1 MSRRTLAH
9 TTQRA
14 RIVIVTP
21 AAGSCQAIIP
31 LTVAALIVWFLGC
44 IPAQALGVV
53 VFSRVV
59 AFRRW
64 LRGWREYGA
73 GWVEDLG
80 LMWLA
85 LCMTARLEFA

>member
-1 MSRRTLAH
+1 MKRRTLAH
-9 TTQRA
+9 TTGRA
-14 RIVIVTP
+14 RIMIVTP
-21 AAGSCQAIIP
+21 TAGSCQAVIP

-64 LRGWREYGA
+64 VRGWREYLR
-73 GWVEDLG
+73 GWRDDLG
-80 LMWLA
+80 LMWVA
-85 LCMTARLEFA
+85 MCMTARLEFA